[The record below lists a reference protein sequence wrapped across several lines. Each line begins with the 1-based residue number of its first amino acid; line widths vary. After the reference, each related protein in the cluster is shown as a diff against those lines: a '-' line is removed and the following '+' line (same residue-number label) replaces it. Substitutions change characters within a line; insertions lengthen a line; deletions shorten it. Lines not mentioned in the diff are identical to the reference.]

1 MSATETLEAFYRQKF
16 NFVPEGLQKDLG
28 HFNCFTLEDCRSPVS
43 YSRRDFYKISLMRGR
58 HIYHYADKSIEVNG
72 STLLFFNPQV
82 PYTFQALTENPTGHF
97 CIFKEGFFSEHL
109 RGNLRDLPMYA
120 LGGKP
125 AFILDETAD
134 REMSGIFKKMQ
145 AEMKSDYPFKFDLI
159 RNYLME
165 IIHGALKLQP
175 SDTLYQH
182 PDANAR
188 IASLFAE
195 LLERQ
200 FPIENPSQQFNMRSA
215 RDYAEQLYVH
225 TNHLN
230 RAIRKVTG
238 KTTSQHIAE
247 RLVIEAK
254 ALLRHTD
261 WNIAEI
267 SYCLGFEEPS
277 HFTNFF
283 KKNANLTPLA
293 WRTTA
298 ARD

>member
-1 MSATETLEAFYRQKF
+1 MPDTETLESFYQQKF
-16 NFVPEGLQKDLG
+16 NYVPKGLQKDLG
-28 HFNCFTLEDCRSPVS
+28 HFNCFTLEECISPVS
-43 YSRRDFYKISLMRGR
+43 YSRRDFYKISLIRG
-58 HIYHYADKSIEVNG
+58 HFVYHYADKSIEVNG
-72 STLLFFNPQV
+72 STLMFFNPQV
-82 PYTFQALTENPTGHF
+82 PYTFEALTENATGYF

-120 LGGKP
+120 PGGKP
-125 AFILDETAD
+125 AFILSEDAD
-134 REMSGIFKKMQ
+134 RDMSAIFKKMQ
-145 AEMKSDYPFKFDLI
+145 AEMKSDYAFKFDLI

-175 SDTLYQH
+175 SETLYQH

-188 IASLFAE
+188 IAALFTE

-215 RDYAEQLYVH
+215 RDYAEQLHVH

-230 RAIRKVTG
+230 RAIRMVTG

-247 RLVIEAK
+247 RLTVEAK
-254 ALLRHTD
+254 ALLRHSN

-267 SYCLGFEEPS
+267 SYSLGFEEPA
-277 HFTNFF
+277 HFSNFF
-283 KKNANLTPLA
+283 KKNVNLTPLA
-293 WRTTA
+293 WRTA
-298 ARD
+298 AV

>member
-1 MSATETLEAFYRQKF
+1 MSTTETLEAFYRQKF

-298 ARD
+298 A

>member
-1 MSATETLEAFYRQKF
+1 MPATETLEAFYRQKF
-16 NFVPEGLQKDLG
+16 NAVPEGLQKDQG

-58 HIYHYADKSIEVNG
+58 HVYHYADKSIEVTG

-82 PYTFQALTENPTGHF
+82 PYTFEARSENPTGYF
-97 CIFKEGFFSEHL
+97 CIFREGFFSEHL

-120 LGGKP
+120 PGGKP
-125 AFILDETAD
+125 AFILDEDAD
-134 REMSGIFKKMQ
+134 REMSAIFLKMQ
-145 AEMKSDYPFKFDLI
+145 KELKGDYAFRFDLI

-165 IIHGALKLQP
+165 LIHGALKLQP

-188 IASLFAE
+188 IAALFAE

-200 FPIENPSQQFNMRSA
+200 FPIEHPAQQVSLRSA
-215 RDYAEQLYVH
+215 RDYAGQLHVH

-230 RAIRKVTG
+230 RAVRTVTG
-238 KTTSQHIAE
+238 KTTSQLIAE
-247 RLVIEAK
+247 RLTAEAK

-267 SYCLGFEEPS
+267 SYSLGFEEPS
-277 HFTNFF
+277 HFSHFF
-283 KKNANLTPLA
+283 KKNASLTPLA
-293 WRTTA
+293 WRTA
-298 ARD
+298 AV

>member
-1 MSATETLEAFYRQKF
+1 MSETETLESFYKQKF

-28 HFNCFTLEDCRSPVS
+28 HFNCFTLEDCLTPVS
-43 YSRRDFYKISLMRGR
+43 YSRRDFYKISLIRGR
-58 HIYHYADKSIEVNG
+58 YLYHYADKSIEVNG

-82 PYTFQALTENPTGHF
+82 PYTFERLSEETTGYF

-109 RGNLRDLPMYA
+109 RGNLRDLPMYTP
-120 LGGKP
+120 GGKP
-125 AFILDETAD
+125 AFVLDENAD
-134 REMSGIFKKMQ
+134 REMSTIFKKMQ
-145 AEMKSDYPFKFDLI
+145 AEMKGDYAFKFDLI

-165 IIHGALKLQP
+165 MIHGALKLRP

-188 IASLFAE
+188 IAALFAE

-200 FPIENPSQQFNMRSA
+200 FPIENTSQQFNMRSA
-215 RDYAEQLYVH
+215 SDYAEQLHVH

-230 RAIRKVTG
+230 RAIRTVTG

-247 RLVIEAK
+247 RLTVEAK

-261 WNIAEI
+261 WNIAQI
-267 SYCLGFEEPS
+267 SYSLGFEEPS
-277 HFTNFF
+277 HFSNFF
-283 KKNANLTPLA
+283 KKNASLTPLA
-293 WRTTA
+293 WRTA
-298 ARD
+298 SV